1 MKKII
6 LTSAGFENKKIE
18 QKFLDMVN
26 KPANEI
32 RAIWIPTAAIDDD
45 AKAVLPK
52 CMDDLLNTGISAG
65 NIKTYNLDYVMQ
77 YEEMT
82 TFDAVY
88 VCGGNSRYLLD
99 KMHEANFVSLLK
111 NFINQGGTYIGISA
125 GSLICVN
132 EFKDNLGF
140 LPCTLTVHCME
151 GNISGDIDINHI
163 SHINLTN
170 NQAIIIE
177 DEKSYILE

>member
-18 QKFLDMVN
+18 QKFHDMVN
-26 KPANEI
+26 KPSNEI
-32 RAIWIPTAAIDDD
+32 KAIWIPTAAIDDD

-52 CMDDLLNTGISAG
+52 CMDDLLNAGISAK
-65 NIKTYNLDYVMQ
+65 NIKTYNLDHVMQ

-82 TFDAVY
+82 TFDVVY

-99 KMHEANFVSLLK
+99 KMYEANFVSLLK
-111 NFINQGGTYIGISA
+111 KFINQGGIYIGVSA
-125 GSLICVN
+125 GSRICVN
-132 EFKDNLGF
+132 GLEDNLGF
-140 LPCTLTVHCME
+140 LPCTISVHCLE
-151 GNISGDIDINHI
+151 GNISGDIDINHS

-177 DEKSYILE
+177 DEECYILE

>member
-6 LTSAGFENKKIE
+6 LTSAGFENRKIE
-18 QKFLDMVN
+18 QKFLNMVN
-26 KPANEI
+26 KPSNEI
-32 RAIWIPTAAIDDD
+32 KVIWIPTAAIDDD

-52 CMDDLLNTGISAG
+52 CMDDLLNAGISAK
-65 NIKTYNLDYVMQ
+65 NIKTYNLDHIMQ
-77 YEEMT
+77 YEEIT

-99 KMHEANFVSLLK
+99 KMNEANFACLLK
-111 NFINQGGTYIGISA
+111 KFINQGGIYIGVSA
-125 GSLICVN
+125 GSCICVN
-132 EFKDNLGF
+132 GFEDNLGF
-140 LPCTLTVHCME
+140 LQCTLSVHCLA
-151 GNISGDIDINHI
+151 GNISGDIDINHR

-177 DEKSYILE
+177 NEECYILE

>member
-18 QKFLDMVN
+18 KKFHDMVN
-26 KPANEI
+26 KPSNEI
-32 RAIWIPTAAIDDD
+32 KAIWIPTAAIDDD

-52 CMDDLLNTGISAG
+52 CMDDLLNTGISAK

-99 KMHEANFVSLLK
+99 KMYEANFVSLLK
-111 NFINQGGTYIGISA
+111 KFINQGGIYIGVSA
-125 GSLICVN
+125 GSCICVN
-132 EFKDNLGF
+132 GFKDNLGF
-140 LPCTLTVHCME
+140 LPCTISVHCLE
-151 GNISGDIDINHI
+151 GNISGDIDFNHS

-177 DEKSYILE
+177 DGECYILE

>member
-32 RAIWIPTAAIDDD
+32 KAIWIPTAAIDDD

-52 CMDDLLNTGISAG
+52 CMDDLLNTGISPW
-65 NIKTYNLDYVMQ
+65 NIETYNLDHIMRH
-77 YEEMT
+77 EEMT

-99 KMHEANFVSLLK
+99 KMYEVKFESVLK
-111 NFINQGGTYIGISA
+111 KFINQGGVYIGVSA
-125 GSLICVN
+125 GSCICVN
-132 EFKDNLGF
+132 GFEDNLGF
-140 LPCTLTVHCME
+140 LPCTLSVHSME
-151 GNISGDIDINHI
+151 GNISGDIDINDC

-177 DEKSYILE
+177 DEECYILE